1 MAKSNLVKL
10 AKGGK
15 NTKTKPATKPAV
27 KNVEEKPLTPEEE
40 RDLKAKQKVKELLS
54 DVLLVPPT
62 SDEVLELEEEGCS
75 ISLAQFN
82 YINPLPYNVAD
93 IFSRFGKIIVCELN
107 LGQFAQYLRS
117 RLPDYNYLQFNKV
130 QGLPFLISEL
140 KEKFREII
148 GKPVKK

>member
-1 MAKSNLVKL
+1 MTGDISYDPYNHELMTANRAKKIEKIVYYIPKQEVQ
-10 AKGGK
+10 GK
-15 NTKTKPATKPAV
+15 
-27 KNVEEKPLTPEEE
+27 PEG
-40 RDLKAKQKVKELLS
+40 D
-54 DVLLVPPT
+54 LLVVGWGGT
-62 SDEVLELEEEGCS
+62 YGALHTAVLELEEEGYS

-148 GKPVKK
+148 GKPIKK

>member
-1 MAKSNLVKL
+1 MTANRAKKIEKIVYYIPKQEVQ
-10 AKGGK
+10 GK
-15 NTKTKPATKPAV
+15 
-27 KNVEEKPLTPEEE
+27 PEG
-40 RDLKAKQKVKELLS
+40 D
-54 DVLLVPPT
+54 LLVVGWGGT
-62 SDEVLELEEEGCS
+62 YGALHTAVLELEEEGYS

-148 GKPVKK
+148 GKPIKK